1 MSNKYDDIINLE
13 HPVSKKHPQ
22 MSIYNRAAQFAPF
35 KSLDGFDDEIDDT
48 AKEQQGRAGDLGEGF
63 SRESFVDDI

>member
-1 MSNKYDDIINLE
+1 MSNKYDDIIKLA

-35 KSLDGFDDEIDDT
+35 KALDGFEDEIDDT
-48 AKEQQGRAGDLGEGF
+48 AKEQKGRSGDLGEGF
-63 SRESFVDDI
+63 SREAFLDDI

>member
-1 MSNKYDDIINLE
+1 MSNKYDDIIKLE

-35 KSLDGFDDEIDDT
+35 KALDGFDEEIDDT
-48 AKEQQGRAGDLGEGF
+48 AKVQKGRAGELGEGF
-63 SRESFVDDI
+63 TRETFVDDI